1 MTPHGK
7 FSMVIYMTMLICLVD
22 AVPYKT
28 YIRFIQVELVEEEG
42 LDKAQQLLE
51 QAMAKYFN
59 IAQQAHWLAMWKVTN
74 QLHHVNNVVIISD
87 WAEPIGLLNLEFLDR
102 TL

>member
-28 YIRFIQVELVEEEG
+28 YIILSNSRLQVELVEEEG

-59 IAQQAHWLAMWKVTN
+59 IDQQAHWLAM
-74 QLHHVNNVVIISD
+74 
-87 WAEPIGLLNLEFLDR
+87 
-102 TL
+102 